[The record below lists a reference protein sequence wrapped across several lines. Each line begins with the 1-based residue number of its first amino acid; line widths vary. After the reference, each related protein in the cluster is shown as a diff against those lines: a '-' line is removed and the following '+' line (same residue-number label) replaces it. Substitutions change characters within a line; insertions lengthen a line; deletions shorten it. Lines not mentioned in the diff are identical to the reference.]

1 MKAEKFLKE
10 IGEVEDRYIEEA
22 LPESL
27 LQEGDGKGKQEKGE
41 EEKGEEERKDG
52 ISGEKL
58 PEEDRSRIHRS
69 RRVYGGVAVAAA
81 CLLAFFGIRSFQ
93 RVKPGA
99 LDARKSGGAVSGE
112 RKEATEGNMAGE
124 KKEAAGDESTR
135 LPNPFIEVGSLE
147 EAEALAGFSL
157 KTAEKFGDYGRQ
169 SISVMEGEMIQVI
182 YQNDA
187 GEEGLRVRKGLGE
200 GDLSG
205 DYNTYTLDEEVEQDG
220 VKIRLRGD
228 GQRIFAASWT
238 KGGYSYAIDL
248 GDAELDRENVL
259 QLISE
264 ID

>member
-27 LQEGDGKGKQEKGE
+27 LREGDEEGKQEKGE
-41 EEKGEEERKDG
+41 EEKGKEERKDR

-58 PEEDRSRIHRS
+58 PEDRSRIHRS

-81 CLLAFFGIRSFQ
+81 CLLAFFGIRGFQ
-93 RVKPGA
+93 RVKQGA
-99 LDARKSGGAVSGE
+99 LDARKSGGVSSGE

-124 KKEAAGDESTR
+124 NKEAAGDESMR

-147 EAEALAGFSL
+147 EAEELAGFSL
-157 KTAEKFGDYGRQ
+157 KTAEKVGNYERQ
-169 SISVMEGEMIQVI
+169 SISVMEGEMIQVL

-205 DYNTYTLDEEVEQDG
+205 DYNSYTLDEEVEQDG

-228 GQRIFAASWT
+228 GPRIFAASWT
-238 KGGYSYAIDL
+238 KGAYSYAIDL
-248 GDAELDRENVL
+248 SDAELDRENVL
-259 QLISE
+259 QLILE

>member
-27 LQEGDGKGKQEKGE
+27 LREGDEEGKQEKGK
-41 EEKGEEERKDG
+41 EEKGKEERKDR

-58 PEEDRSRIHRS
+58 PEDKSRIHGN

-93 RVKPGA
+93 RVKQGA

-124 KKEAAGDESTR
+124 NKEAAGDESMR

-147 EAEALAGFSL
+147 EAEELAGFSL
-157 KTAEKFGDYGRQ
+157 KTAEKVGNYERQ
-169 SISVMEGEMIQVI
+169 SISVMEGEMIQVL

-205 DYNTYTLDEEVEQDG
+205 DYNSYKLDEEVEQDG

-228 GQRIFAASWT
+228 GPRIFAASWT
-238 KGGYSYAIDL
+238 KDGYSYAIDL
-248 GDAELDRENVL
+248 SDAELDRENVL
-259 QLISE
+259 QFISE

>member
-27 LQEGDGKGKQEKGE
+27 LREGDEEGKQEKGE
-41 EEKGEEERKDG
+41 EEKGKEERKDR

-58 PEEDRSRIHRS
+58 PEDRSRIHRS

-124 KKEAAGDESTR
+124 KKEAAGDESMK
-135 LPNPFIEVGSLE
+135 LSNPFIEVGSLE
-147 EAEALAGFSL
+147 EAEELAGFSL
-157 KTAEKFGDYGRQ
+157 KTAEKVGNYERQ

-187 GEEGLRVRKGLGE
+187 GEEGLRVRKELGE
-200 GDLSG
+200 GDPSG
-205 DYNTYTLDEEVEQDG
+205 DYNSYTLDEEVEQGG

-228 GQRIFAASWT
+228 GPRIFAANWT

-248 GDAELDRENVL
+248 SDAELDRENVL

>member
-22 LPESL
+22 LPEGL
-27 LQEGDGKGKQEKGE
+27 LREGDEEGKQEKGE
-41 EEKGEEERKDG
+41 GEKGEEERKDG

-58 PEEDRSRIHRS
+58 PEDRSRIHRS

-124 KKEAAGDESTR
+124 KKEAAGDESMK

-147 EAEALAGFSL
+147 EAEELAGFSL
-157 KTAEKFGDYGRQ
+157 KTAEKVGNYGRQ
-169 SISVMEGEMIQVI
+169 SISVMEGEMIQVL

-200 GDLSG
+200 EELSG

-248 GDAELDRENVL
+248 SDAELDRENVL

>member
-27 LQEGDGKGKQEKGE
+27 LREGDEEGKQEKGK
-41 EEKGEEERKDG
+41 EEKGKEERKDR

-58 PEEDRSRIHRS
+58 PEDRSRIHRS

-93 RVKPGA
+93 RVKQGA

-124 KKEAAGDESTR
+124 NKEAAGDESMR

-147 EAEALAGFSL
+147 EAEELAGFSL
-157 KTAEKFGDYGRQ
+157 KTAEKVGNYERQ
-169 SISVMEGEMIQVI
+169 SISVMEGEMIQVL

-205 DYNTYTLDEEVEQDG
+205 DYNSYKLDEEVEQDG
-220 VKIRLRGD
+220 IKIRLRGD
-228 GQRIFAASWT
+228 GPRIFAASWT
-238 KGGYSYAIDL
+238 KGAYSYAIDL
-248 GDAELDRENVL
+248 SDAELDRENVL

>member
-27 LQEGDGKGKQEKGE
+27 LREGDEEGKQEKGE
-41 EEKGEEERKDG
+41 EEKGKEERKDR

-58 PEEDRSRIHRS
+58 PEDRSRIHRS

-93 RVKPGA
+93 RVKQGA

-124 KKEAAGDESTR
+124 KKEAAGDESMR

-147 EAEALAGFSL
+147 EAEELAGFSL
-157 KTAEKFGDYGRQ
+157 KTAEKVGNYERQ
-169 SISVMEGEMIQVI
+169 SIFVMEGEMIQVL

-205 DYNTYTLDEEVEQDG
+205 DYNSYTLDEEVEQDG

-228 GQRIFAASWT
+228 GPRIFAASWT
-238 KGGYSYAIDL
+238 KGAYSYAIDL
-248 GDAELDRENVL
+248 SDAELDRENVF

>member
-22 LPESL
+22 LPEGL
-27 LQEGDGKGKQEKGE
+27 LREGDEEGKQEKGE
-41 EEKGEEERKDG
+41 EEGGEEERKDG

-58 PEEDRSRIHRS
+58 PEDRSRIHRS

-99 LDARKSGGAVSGE
+99 VDARKSGGAVSGE

-124 KKEAAGDESTR
+124 KKEAAGDESMQ

-147 EAEALAGFSL
+147 EAEELAGFSL
-157 KTAEKFGDYGRQ
+157 KTAEKVGNYGRQ
-169 SISVMEGEMIQVI
+169 SISVMEGEMIQVL

-187 GEEGLRVRKGLGE
+187 GEEGLRVRKGPGE

-205 DYNTYTLDEEVEQDG
+205 DYNAYTLDEEVEQDR

-228 GQRIFAASWT
+228 GKRIFAASWT

-248 GDAELDRENVL
+248 NDAEMDRENVL

>member
-27 LQEGDGKGKQEKGE
+27 LREGDEEGKQEKGE
-41 EEKGEEERKDG
+41 EEKGKEERKDR

-58 PEEDRSRIHRS
+58 PEDRSRIHRS

-93 RVKPGA
+93 RVKQGA

-124 KKEAAGDESTR
+124 KKEAAGDESMR

-147 EAEALAGFSL
+147 EAEELAGFSL
-157 KTAEKFGDYGRQ
+157 KTAEKVGDYGRQ
-169 SISVMEGEMIQVI
+169 SISVVEEEMIQVL

-205 DYNTYTLDEEVEQDG
+205 DYDSYTLDEEVEQDG

-228 GQRIFAASWT
+228 GPRIFAASWT
-238 KGGYSYAIDL
+238 KGAYSYAIDL
-248 GDAELDRENVL
+248 SDAELDRENVL

>member
-27 LQEGDGKGKQEKGE
+27 LREGDEEGKQEKGE
-41 EEKGEEERKDG
+41 EEKGKEERKDR

-58 PEEDRSRIHRS
+58 SEDRSRIHRS

-93 RVKPGA
+93 RVKQGA

-124 KKEAAGDESTR
+124 NKEAAGDESMR

-147 EAEALAGFSL
+147 EAEELAGFSL
-157 KTAEKFGDYGRQ
+157 KTAEKVGDYGRQ
-169 SISVMEGEMIQVI
+169 SISVMEGEMIQVL

-205 DYNTYTLDEEVEQDG
+205 DYNSYKLDEEVEQDG
-220 VKIRLRGD
+220 IKIRLRGD
-228 GQRIFAASWT
+228 GPRIFAASWT
-238 KGGYSYAIDL
+238 KGAYSYAIDL
-248 GDAELDRENVL
+248 SDAELDRENVL

>member
-27 LQEGDGKGKQEKGE
+27 LREGDEEGKQEKGK
-41 EEKGEEERKDG
+41 EEKGKEERKDG
-52 ISGEKL
+52 ISGGKRQG
-58 PEEDRSRIHRS
+58 DRSRIHGS

-93 RVKPGA
+93 RVKQGA
-99 LDARKSGGAVSGE
+99 LDARQSGGAVSGV

-124 KKEAAGDESTR
+124 KKEAAGDESMK
-135 LPNPFIEVGSLE
+135 LSNPFIEVGSLE
-147 EAEALAGFSL
+147 EAEELAGFSL
-157 KTAEKFGDYGRQ
+157 KTAEKVGDYGRQ
-169 SISVMEGEMIQVI
+169 SISVVEGEMIQVL

-205 DYNTYTLDEEVEQDG
+205 DYNSYTLDEEVEQDG

-228 GQRIFAASWT
+228 GPRIFAASWT
-238 KGGYSYAIDL
+238 KGAYSYAIDL
-248 GDAELDRENVL
+248 SDAELDRENVL

-264 ID
+264 TD

>member
-27 LQEGDGKGKQEKGE
+27 LREGDEEGKQEKGE
-41 EEKGEEERKDG
+41 EEKGKEERKDG

-58 PEEDRSRIHRS
+58 PEDRSRIHRS

-99 LDARKSGGAVSGE
+99 LDARKSGGVSSGE

-124 KKEAAGDESTR
+124 KKEAAGDESMK
-135 LPNPFIEVGSLE
+135 LSNPFIEVGSFE
-147 EAEALAGFSL
+147 EAEELAGFSL
-157 KTAEKFGDYGRQ
+157 KTAEKVGNYERQ
-169 SISVMEGEMIQVI
+169 SISVMEGEMIQVL

-205 DYNTYTLDEEVEQDG
+205 DYNSYKLDEEVEQNG
-220 VKIRLRGD
+220 IKIRLRGD
-228 GQRIFAASWT
+228 GPRIFAASWT
-238 KGGYSYAIDL
+238 KGAYSL
-248 GDAELDRENVL
+248 S
-259 QLISE
+259 LIH
-264 ID
+264 I

>member
-27 LQEGDGKGKQEKGE
+27 LREGDEEGKQEKGE
-41 EEKGEEERKDG
+41 EEKGKEERKDR

-58 PEEDRSRIHRS
+58 PEDRSRIHRS

-81 CLLAFFGIRSFQ
+81 CLLAFFGIRGFQ
-93 RVKPGA
+93 RVKQGA
-99 LDARKSGGAVSGE
+99 LDARKSGGVSSGE

-124 KKEAAGDESTR
+124 NKEAAGDESMR

-147 EAEALAGFSL
+147 EAEELAGFSL
-157 KTAEKFGDYGRQ
+157 KTAEKVGNYERQ
-169 SISVMEGEMIQVI
+169 SISVMEGEMIQVL

-205 DYNTYTLDEEVEQDG
+205 DYNSYTLDEEVEQDG

-228 GQRIFAASWT
+228 GPRIFAASWT

-248 GDAELDRENVL
+248 SDAELDRENVL

>member
-27 LQEGDGKGKQEKGE
+27 LREGDEEGKQEKGK
-41 EEKGEEERKDG
+41 EEKGKEERKDR
-52 ISGEKL
+52 ISEEKL
-58 PEEDRSRIHRS
+58 PEDRSRIHRS

-93 RVKPGA
+93 RVKQGA

-124 KKEAAGDESTR
+124 EKEAAGDESMR

-147 EAEALAGFSL
+147 EAEELAGFSL
-157 KTAEKFGDYGRQ
+157 KTAEKVGNYERQ
-169 SISVMEGEMIQVI
+169 SISVMEGEMIQVL

-205 DYNTYTLDEEVEQDG
+205 DYNSYKLDEEVEQDG

-228 GQRIFAASWT
+228 GPRIFAASWT

-248 GDAELDRENVL
+248 SNAELDRENVL
-259 QLISE
+259 RLISE

>member
-27 LQEGDGKGKQEKGE
+27 LREGDEEGKQEKGE
-41 EEKGEEERKDG
+41 EEKGKEERKDR

-58 PEEDRSRIHRS
+58 PEDRSRIHRS

-99 LDARKSGGAVSGE
+99 VDARKSGGVSSVE

-124 KKEAAGDESTR
+124 KKEAAGDESMR

-147 EAEALAGFSL
+147 EAEELAGFSL
-157 KTAEKFGDYGRQ
+157 KTAEKVGNYERQ
-169 SISVMEGEMIQVI
+169 SISVMEGEMIQVL

-205 DYNTYTLDEEVEQDG
+205 DYNSYTLDEEVEQDG

-228 GQRIFAASWT
+228 GPRIFAASWT
-238 KGGYSYAIDL
+238 KGAYSYAIDL
-248 GDAELDRENVL
+248 SDAELDRENVL

>member
-27 LQEGDGKGKQEKGE
+27 LREGDEEGKQEKGK
-41 EEKGEEERKDG
+41 EEKGKEERKDR

-58 PEEDRSRIHRS
+58 PEDRSRIHRS

-93 RVKPGA
+93 RVKQGA

-124 KKEAAGDESTR
+124 NKEAAGDESMR

-147 EAEALAGFSL
+147 EAEELAGFSL
-157 KTAEKFGDYGRQ
+157 KTAEKVGNYERQ
-169 SISVMEGEMIQVI
+169 SISVMEGEMIQVL

-205 DYNTYTLDEEVEQDG
+205 DYNSYKLDEEVEQDG

-228 GQRIFAASWT
+228 GPRIFAASWT
-238 KGGYSYAIDL
+238 KGAYSYAIDL
-248 GDAELDRENVL
+248 SDAELDRENVL

>member
-27 LQEGDGKGKQEKGE
+27 LREGDEEGKQEKGE
-41 EEKGEEERKDG
+41 EEKGKKERTDG

-58 PEEDRSRIHRS
+58 PEDRSRIHRS

-81 CLLAFFGIRSFQ
+81 CLLAFFGIRGFQ
-93 RVKPGA
+93 RVKQGA
-99 LDARKSGGAVSGE
+99 VDARKSGGVSSGE

-124 KKEAAGDESTR
+124 KKEAAGDESMR

-147 EAEALAGFSL
+147 EAEELAGFSL
-157 KTAEKFGDYGRQ
+157 KTAEKVGDYERQ
-169 SISVMEGEMIQVI
+169 SISVMEGEMIQVL

-205 DYNTYTLDEEVEQDG
+205 DYNSYTLDEEVEQDG

-228 GQRIFAASWT
+228 GPRIFAASWT
-238 KGGYSYAIDL
+238 KDGYSYAIDL
-248 GDAELDRENVL
+248 SDAELDRENVL

>member
-1 MKAEKFLKE
+1 
-10 IGEVEDRYIEEA
+10 
-22 LPESL
+22 
-27 LQEGDGKGKQEKGE
+27 
-41 EEKGEEERKDG
+41 
-52 ISGEKL
+52 
-58 PEEDRSRIHRS
+58 
-69 RRVYGGVAVAAA
+69 
-81 CLLAFFGIRSFQ
+81 
-93 RVKPGA
+93 
-99 LDARKSGGAVSGE
+99 
-112 RKEATEGNMAGE
+112 MAGE
-124 KKEAAGDESTR
+124 KKEAAGDESMQ

-157 KTAEKFGDYGRQ
+157 KTAEKVGNYGRQ
-169 SISVMEGEMIQVI
+169 SISVIEGDMIQVI

-238 KGGYSYAIDL
+238 RGGYSYAIDL
-248 GDAELDRENVL
+248 SDAEMGRENVL

>member
-27 LQEGDGKGKQEKGE
+27 LREGDEEGKQEKGE
-41 EEKGEEERKDG
+41 EEKGKEERKDR

-58 PEEDRSRIHRS
+58 PEDRSRIHRS

-93 RVKPGA
+93 RVKQGA

-124 KKEAAGDESTR
+124 NKEAAGDESMR

-147 EAEALAGFSL
+147 EAEELAGFSL
-157 KTAEKFGDYGRQ
+157 KTAEKVGNYERQ
-169 SISVMEGEMIQVI
+169 SISVMEGEMIQVL

-205 DYNTYTLDEEVEQDG
+205 DYNSYKLDEEVEQDG
-220 VKIRLRGD
+220 IKIRLRGD
-228 GQRIFAASWT
+228 GPRIFAASWT
-238 KGGYSYAIDL
+238 KGAYSYAIDL
-248 GDAELDRENVL
+248 SDAELDRENVL

>member
-27 LQEGDGKGKQEKGE
+27 LREGDEEGKQEKGE
-41 EEKGEEERKDG
+41 EEKGKEERKDR
-52 ISGEKL
+52 ISGGKRQG
-58 PEEDRSRIHRS
+58 DRSRIHGS

-99 LDARKSGGAVSGE
+99 LDARKSGGAVSGV

-124 KKEAAGDESTR
+124 KKEAAGDESMK
-135 LPNPFIEVGSLE
+135 LSNPFIEVGSLE
-147 EAEALAGFSL
+147 EAEELAGFSL
-157 KTAEKFGDYGRQ
+157 KTAEKVGDYGRQ
-169 SISVMEGEMIQVI
+169 SISVVEGEMIQVL

-205 DYNTYTLDEEVEQDG
+205 DYNSYTLDEEVEQDG

-248 GDAELDRENVL
+248 SDAELDRENVL

-264 ID
+264 TD

>member
-27 LQEGDGKGKQEKGE
+27 LREGDGKGKQEKGE

-58 PEEDRSRIHRS
+58 PEEDRS

-147 EAEALAGFSL
+147 EAEELAGFSL
-157 KTAEKFGDYGRQ
+157 KTAEKVGNYERQ
-169 SISVMEGEMIQVI
+169 SISVMEGEMIQVL

-205 DYNTYTLDEEVEQDG
+205 DYNTYTLDEEVEQGG

-228 GQRIFAASWT
+228 GPRIFAASWT
-238 KGGYSYAIDL
+238 KGAYSYAIDL

>member
-27 LQEGDGKGKQEKGE
+27 LREGDEEGKQEKGE
-41 EEKGEEERKDG
+41 EEKGKEERKDR

-58 PEEDRSRIHRS
+58 PEDRSRIHRS

-99 LDARKSGGAVSGE
+99 LDARKIGGAVSGE

-124 KKEAAGDESTR
+124 NKEAAGDESMR

-147 EAEALAGFSL
+147 EAEELAGFSL
-157 KTAEKFGDYGRQ
+157 KTAEKVGNYERQ
-169 SISVMEGEMIQVI
+169 SISVMEGEMIQVL

-205 DYNTYTLDEEVEQDG
+205 DYNSYTLDEEVEQDG

-228 GQRIFAASWT
+228 GPRIFAASWT

-248 GDAELDRENVL
+248 SDAELDRENVL

>member
-27 LQEGDGKGKQEKGE
+27 LREGDEEGKQEKGE
-41 EEKGEEERKDG
+41 EEKGKKERKDG
-52 ISGEKL
+52 ISGGKRQG
-58 PEEDRSRIHRS
+58 DRSQIHRS

-124 KKEAAGDESTR
+124 KKEAAGDESMR

-147 EAEALAGFSL
+147 EAEELAGFSL
-157 KTAEKFGDYGRQ
+157 KTAEKVGDYGRQ
-169 SISVMEGEMIQVI
+169 SISVMEGEMIQVL

-187 GEEGLRVRKGLGE
+187 GEEGLRVRKGPGE

-259 QLISE
+259 QLISG

>member
-27 LQEGDGKGKQEKGE
+27 LREGDEEGKQEKGE
-41 EEKGEEERKDG
+41 EEKGKKERKDG
-52 ISGEKL
+52 ISGGKRQG
-58 PEEDRSRIHRS
+58 DRSRIHRS

-81 CLLAFFGIRSFQ
+81 CLLAFFGIRGFQ
-93 RVKPGA
+93 RVKQGA
-99 LDARKSGGAVSGE
+99 VDARKSGGVSSGE

-124 KKEAAGDESTR
+124 KKEAAGDESMR

-147 EAEALAGFSL
+147 EAEELAGFSL
-157 KTAEKFGDYGRQ
+157 KTAEKVGAYGRQ
-169 SISVMEGEMIQVI
+169 SISVMEGEMIQVL

-205 DYNTYTLDEEVEQDG
+205 DYNSYKLDEEVEQDG

-228 GQRIFAASWT
+228 GPRIFAASWT
-238 KGGYSYAIDL
+238 KGAYSYAIDL
-248 GDAELDRENVL
+248 SDAELDRENVL

>member
-22 LPESL
+22 LPEGL
-27 LQEGDGKGKQEKGE
+27 LREGDEEGKQEKGE
-41 EEKGEEERKDG
+41 GEKGEEERKDG

-58 PEEDRSRIHRS
+58 PEDRSRIHRS

-93 RVKPGA
+93 RVKLGA
-99 LDARKSGGAVSGE
+99 LDTRKSGGAVSGE

-124 KKEAAGDESTR
+124 KKEAAGDESMK

-147 EAEALAGFSL
+147 EAEELAGFPL
-157 KTAEKFGDYGRQ
+157 KTAEKVGDYGRQ
-169 SISVMEGEMIQVI
+169 SISVMEGEMIQVL

-228 GQRIFAASWT
+228 GPRIFAASWT

-248 GDAELDRENVL
+248 SDAELDRENVL

>member
-27 LQEGDGKGKQEKGE
+27 LREGDEEGKQEKGE
-41 EEKGEEERKDG
+41 EEKGKEERKDR

-58 PEEDRSRIHRS
+58 PEDRSRIHRS

-93 RVKPGA
+93 RVKQGA

-124 KKEAAGDESTR
+124 NKEAAGDESMR

-147 EAEALAGFSL
+147 EAEELAGFSL
-157 KTAEKFGDYGRQ
+157 KTAEKVGNYERQ
-169 SISVMEGEMIQVI
+169 SIFVMEGEMIQVL

-205 DYNTYTLDEEVEQDG
+205 DYNSYKLDEEVEQDG
-220 VKIRLRGD
+220 IKIRLRGD
-228 GQRIFAASWT
+228 GPRIFAASWT
-238 KGGYSYAIDL
+238 KGAYSYAIDL
-248 GDAELDRENVL
+248 SDAELDRENVL

>member
-27 LQEGDGKGKQEKGE
+27 LRESDEEGKQEKGE
-41 EEKGEEERKDG
+41 EEKKDG

-58 PEEDRSRIHRS
+58 PEEDRSRIHRG

-93 RVKPGA
+93 RVKQEA
-99 LDARKSGGAVSGE
+99 VDARKSGGAVSGE

-124 KKEAAGDESTR
+124 KKEAAGDESMQ

-147 EAEALAGFSL
+147 EAEELAGFSL
-157 KTAEKFGDYGRQ
+157 KTAEKVGDYGRQ
-169 SISVMEGEMIQVI
+169 SISVMEGEMIQVL

-187 GEEGLRVRKGLGE
+187 GEEGLRVRKGPGE

-205 DYNTYTLDEEVEQDG
+205 DYNTYTLDEEVEQGG

>member
-27 LQEGDGKGKQEKGE
+27 LREGDEEGKQEKGE
-41 EEKGEEERKDG
+41 EEKGKEERKDR

-58 PEEDRSRIHRS
+58 PEDRSRIHRS

-93 RVKPGA
+93 RVKQGA

-124 KKEAAGDESTR
+124 NKEAAGDESMR

-147 EAEALAGFSL
+147 EAEELAGFSL
-157 KTAEKFGDYGRQ
+157 KTAEKVGDYGRQ
-169 SISVMEGEMIQVI
+169 SISVMEGEMIQVL

-205 DYNTYTLDEEVEQDG
+205 DYNSYKLDEEVEQDG
-220 VKIRLRGD
+220 IKIRLRGD
-228 GQRIFAASWT
+228 GPRIFAASWT
-238 KGGYSYAIDL
+238 KGAYSYAIDL
-248 GDAELDRENVL
+248 SDAELDRENVL

>member
-27 LQEGDGKGKQEKGE
+27 LREGDEEGKQEKG
-41 EEKGEEERKDG
+41 KEERKDG

-58 PEEDRSRIHRS
+58 PEDKSRIHGS

-93 RVKPGA
+93 RVKQGA
-99 LDARKSGGAVSGE
+99 LDARKSGGVSSGE

-124 KKEAAGDESTR
+124 KKEAAGDESMR

-147 EAEALAGFSL
+147 EAEELAGFSL
-157 KTAEKFGDYGRQ
+157 KTAEKVGDYGRQ
-169 SISVMEGEMIQVI
+169 SISVMEGEMIQVL

-205 DYNTYTLDEEVEQDG
+205 DYNSYTLDEEVEQDG

-228 GQRIFAASWT
+228 GPRIFAASWT
-238 KGGYSYAIDL
+238 KGAYSYAIDL
-248 GDAELDRENVL
+248 SDAELDRENVL

>member
-22 LPESL
+22 LPEGL
-27 LQEGDGKGKQEKGE
+27 LREGDEEGKQEKGE
-41 EEKGEEERKDG
+41 GEKGEEERKDG

-58 PEEDRSRIHRS
+58 PEDRSRIHRS

-124 KKEAAGDESTR
+124 KKEAAGDESMK

-147 EAEALAGFSL
+147 EAEELAGFSL
-157 KTAEKFGDYGRQ
+157 KTAEKVGDYGRR
-169 SISVMEGEMIQVI
+169 SISVMEGEMIQVL

-200 GDLSG
+200 EELSG

-248 GDAELDRENVL
+248 SDAELDRENVL

>member
-27 LQEGDGKGKQEKGE
+27 LREGDEEGKQEKGE
-41 EEKGEEERKDG
+41 EEKGKEERKDR

-58 PEEDRSRIHRS
+58 PEDRSRIHRS

-93 RVKPGA
+93 RVKQGA

-124 KKEAAGDESTR
+124 NKEAAGDESMR

-147 EAEALAGFSL
+147 EAEELAGFSL
-157 KTAEKFGDYGRQ
+157 KTAEKVGNYERQ
-169 SISVMEGEMIQVI
+169 SISVMEGEMIQVL

-205 DYNTYTLDEEVEQDG
+205 DYNSYKLDEEVEQDG
-220 VKIRLRGD
+220 IQIRLRGD
-228 GQRIFAASWT
+228 GPRIFAASWT
-238 KGGYSYAIDL
+238 KGAYSYAIDL
-248 GDAELDRENVL
+248 SDAELDRENVL

>member
-27 LQEGDGKGKQEKGE
+27 LREGDEEGKQEKGE
-41 EEKGEEERKDG
+41 EEKGKEERKDG
-52 ISGEKL
+52 ISGGKRQG
-58 PEEDRSRIHRS
+58 DRSRIHRS

-93 RVKPGA
+93 RVKQGA

-124 KKEAAGDESTR
+124 KKEAAGDESMR

-147 EAEALAGFSL
+147 EAEELAGFSL
-157 KTAEKFGDYGRQ
+157 KTAEKVGDYGRQ
-169 SISVMEGEMIQVI
+169 SISVVEEEMIQVL

-205 DYNTYTLDEEVEQDG
+205 DYDSYTLDEEVEQDG

-228 GQRIFAASWT
+228 GTRIFAASWT
-238 KGGYSYAIDL
+238 KGAYSYAIDL
-248 GDAELDRENVL
+248 SDAELDRENVL